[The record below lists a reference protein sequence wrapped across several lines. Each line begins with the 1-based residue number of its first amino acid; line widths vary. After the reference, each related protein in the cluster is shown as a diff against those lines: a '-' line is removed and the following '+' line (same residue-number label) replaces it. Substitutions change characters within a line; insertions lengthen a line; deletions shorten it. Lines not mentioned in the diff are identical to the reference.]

1 MRLSDL
7 LFTGFNKRVAALHR
21 DTGEILWD
29 WKAPAGSSY
38 TNLLL
43 DGDRL
48 IVSVNGYTYALDP
61 FTGAQ
66 LWMNEMKGFGTGV
79 ASLVSVH
86 GSSSAHLLA
95 AAAADAAAATVAT
108 SAASTSAVGA

>member
-1 MRLSDL
+1 MSLNDL
-7 LFTGFNKRVAALHR
+7 LFTGFNRRVAALHR

-48 IVSVNGYTYALDP
+48 IVSVSGYTYALDP
-61 FTGAQ
+61 LTGAQ
-66 LWMNEMKGFGTGV
+66 LWMNEMKGFGYGV
-79 ASLVSVH
+79 ASLASVH

-95 AAAADAAAATVAT
+95 AAAADAAGAAAATTAAT
-108 SAASTSAVGA
+108 TTAT